1 MDRICPLLALGDGR
15 TVADGHDPE
24 HRCHATAPPTPLG
37 RPQQLQVCLTEAHTS
52 CERFRTGPSWARRG
66 APATWVR
73 TRSVIEPRTGLA
85 AAAARGRSG
94 SRRMAAGAG
103 LIAVLGVSVGS
114 AAAIG
119 GAGALAGLGGVPATP
134 EATPTRSPSPT
145 ALPSGT
151 PQVVVTPIPTE
162 TPTPVATPTPVIT
175 PAPTAAPTPPP
186 AQTYIVQEGD
196 TLSAIATRFGTS
208 VSALV
213 DANNL
218 ANADDIVI
226 GQRLIIR

>member
-1 MDRICPLLALGDGR
+1 M
-15 TVADGHDPE
+15 
-24 HRCHATAPPTPLG
+24 
-37 RPQQLQVCLTEAHTS
+37 
-52 CERFRTGPSWARRG
+52 
-66 APATWVR
+66 
-73 TRSVIEPRTGLA
+73 
-85 AAAARGRSG
+85 
-94 SRRMAAGAG
+94 
-103 LIAVLGVSVGS
+103 
-114 AAAIG
+114 
-119 GAGALAGLGGVPATP
+119 PATP
-134 EATPTRSPSPT
+134 EATPTRSLSPT

-213 DANNL
+213 DANSL
-218 ANADDIVI
+218 ANADDSVI